1 MEEENKV
8 LETQPSDTQ
17 ENKPNPEEA
26 AKEEVVET
34 SQVEA
39 APEAVPA
46 EAAPV
51 EEKKEAV
58 KEEKVES
65 KPEEK
70 KEAANEKKEAKKEEK
85 GKPSKEEKAA
95 EGKENKEGEETT
107 RGGKKPPR
115 AFKPRKEEKE
125 FIERV
130 VKINRISKTVKGGK
144 RMRFSA
150 LVVIGDSKGRYG
162 FGMGKSIETPEA
174 IKKAIACAKKQ
185 LNKVEI
191 VEGDTIAHEIVGKF
205 GATMVYLKPAP
216 EGTGLVAGGA
226 VRAILEL
233 AGIKNVYSKIY
244 GSRTQMNVV
253 KATVNGLTGL
263 KSYAKVKQIR
273 YNK

>member
-39 APEAVPA
+39 APA
-46 EAAPV
+46 EAAP
-51 EEKKEAV
+51 EATPV
-58 KEEKVES
+58 DTAPV
-65 KPEEK
+65 EEK

-130 VKINRISKTVKGGK
+130 VKINRIYKTVKGGK